1 MSERKAKWHL
11 PENYK
16 RRTILFIECGQS
28 GYGGSFQCLYLTIKS
43 QCKEKFHFIVFFLNP
58 SHFYDKLMKM
68 GVECYYIEDIIFSG
82 NHNWKKY
89 ILGKLNGFVLRVIP
103 LFSVWCDFIVHSL
116 TIYRILTIVKNKKID
131 IIHLNNQIVLNYFGL
146 RIARILNIQ
155 CISHLRTFNSYGLT
169 KSKISYANEIGV
181 NYMAISEQIKN
192 YWIEKGLPSESVTTL
207 YDPYLRLYENCA
219 SSNNLEFIDSH
230 DGYKLVFVGRFIE
243 CKGIPFLI
251 ETFKMLLNS
260 GVQAKLC
267 LVGNG
272 EEESNLREIV
282 NREGLKNDVIFLGYH
297 SNPMAIIRKMDLLIL
312 PSKEEG
318 LGRVLLEAMDVGTPV
333 IGTKIGGIPV
343 IIEHG
348 VNGLLVDYGDVDNLK
363 RSIIEILQNDSLREE
378 IIQGGYET
386 INSKFN
392 VETYREKIENIYDSL
407 FGVTK

>member
-11 PENYK
+11 PENHK

-82 NHNWKKY
+82 NHNWRKY

-146 RIARILNIQ
+146 CIARILNIQ

-181 NYMAISEQIKN
+181 NYMAISEQIKD
-192 YWIEKGLPSESVTTL
+192 YWIEKGLPLESVATL
-207 YDPYLRLYENCA
+207 YDPYPRLYENYS

-230 DGYKLVFVGRFIE
+230 GGYKLVFVGRLIE

-251 ETFKMLLNS
+251 ESFKMILSS
-260 GVQAKLC
+260 GIQAKLY
-267 LVGNG
+267 LVGSG
-272 EEESNLREIV
+272 EEENRLRDLVYCQELG
-282 NREGLKNDVIFLGYH
+282 EDVIFLGY
-297 SNPMAIIRKMDLLIL
+297 SSDPLAIIKRMDLLIL

-318 LGRVLLEAMDVGTPV
+318 LGRVLLEAMD
-333 IGTKIGGIPV
+333 IGIPV
-343 IIEHG
+343 IGAEVGGIPEVIDNE
-348 VNGLLVDYGDVDNLK
+348 VNGLLVPYGDKFALK
-363 RSIIEILQNDSLREE
+363 EAILRVLNDGVLKLRIINAGFYTLQ
-378 IIQGGYET
+378 
-386 INSKFN
+386 SKFN
-392 VETYREKIENIYDSL
+392 SKCHSKKLESIYDS
-407 FGVTK
+407 FT

>member
-11 PENYK
+11 PENHK

-146 RIARILNIQ
+146 CIAKILNIQ

-181 NYMAISEQIKN
+181 NYMAISEQIKD
-192 YWIEKGLPSESVTTL
+192 YWIEKGLPLESVATL
-207 YDPYLRLYENCA
+207 YDPYPRLYENYS

-230 DGYKLVFVGRFIE
+230 GGYKLVFVGRLIE

-251 ETFKMLLNS
+251 ESFKMILSS
-260 GVQAKLC
+260 GIQAKLY
-267 LVGNG
+267 LVGSG
-272 EEESNLREIV
+272 EEENRLRDLVYCQELG
-282 NREGLKNDVIFLGYH
+282 EDVIFLGY
-297 SNPMAIIRKMDLLIL
+297 SSDPLSIIKRMDLLIL

-318 LGRVLLEAMDVGTPV
+318 LGRVLLEAMD
-333 IGTKIGGIPV
+333 IGIPV
-343 IIEHG
+343 IGAEVGGIPEVIDNE
-348 VNGLLVDYGDVDNLK
+348 VNGLLVPYGDKFALK
-363 RSIIEILQNDSLREE
+363 EAILRVLNDEVLKNRIINAGFYT
-378 IIQGGYET
+378 IQ
-386 INSKFN
+386 SKFN
-392 VETYREKIENIYDSL
+392 IEHYSDKLKNVYEAML
-407 FGVTK
+407 

>member
-11 PENYK
+11 PENHK

-146 RIARILNIQ
+146 CIARILNIK

-181 NYMAISEQIKN
+181 NYMAISEQIKD
-192 YWIEKGLPSESVTTL
+192 YWIEKGLPLESVATL
-207 YDPYLRLYENCA
+207 YDPYPRLYENYS

-230 DGYKLVFVGRFIE
+230 GGYKLVFVGRLIE

-251 ETFKMLLNS
+251 ESFKMILSS
-260 GVQAKLC
+260 GIQAKLY
-267 LVGNG
+267 LVGSG
-272 EEESNLREIV
+272 EEENRLRDLVYCQELG
-282 NREGLKNDVIFLGYH
+282 EDVIFLGY
-297 SNPMAIIRKMDLLIL
+297 SSDPLSIIKRMDLLIL

-318 LGRVLLEAMDVGTPV
+318 LGRVLLEAMD
-333 IGTKIGGIPV
+333 IGIPV
-343 IIEHG
+343 IGAEVGGIPEVIDNE
-348 VNGLLVDYGDVDNLK
+348 VNGLLVPYGDKFALK
-363 RSIIEILQNDSLREE
+363 EAILRVLNDEVLKNRIINAGFYT
-378 IIQGGYET
+378 IQ
-386 INSKFN
+386 SKFN
-392 VETYREKIENIYDSL
+392 IEHYSDKLKNVYEAML
-407 FGVTK
+407 

>member
-11 PENYK
+11 PENHK

-82 NHNWKKY
+82 NHNWRKY

-146 RIARILNIQ
+146 CIARILNIK

-192 YWIEKGLPSESVTTL
+192 YWIEKGLPLESVATL
-207 YDPYLRLYENCA
+207 YDPYPRLYENYS

-230 DGYKLVFVGRFIE
+230 GGYKLVFVGRLIE

-251 ETFKMLLNS
+251 ESFKMILSS
-260 GVQAKLC
+260 GIQAKLY
-267 LVGNG
+267 LVGSG
-272 EEESNLREIV
+272 EEENRLRDLVYCQELG
-282 NREGLKNDVIFLGYH
+282 EDVIFLGY
-297 SNPMAIIRKMDLLIL
+297 SSDPLAIIKRMDLLIL

-318 LGRVLLEAMDVGTPV
+318 LGRVLLEAMD
-333 IGTKIGGIPV
+333 IGIPV
-343 IIEHG
+343 IGAEVGGIPEVIDNE
-348 VNGLLVDYGDVDNLK
+348 VNGLLVPYGDKFALK
-363 RSIIEILQNDSLREE
+363 EAILRVLNDEVLKNRIINAGFYT
-378 IIQGGYET
+378 IQ
-386 INSKFN
+386 SKFN
-392 VETYREKIENIYDSL
+392 IEHYSDKLKNVYEAML
-407 FGVTK
+407 

>member
-207 YDPYLRLYENCA
+207 YDPYLRLYENCS

-260 GVQAKLC
+260 GVQAKLY
-267 LVGNG
+267 LVGSG
-272 EEESNLREIV
+272 EEENRLRDLVYCQELG
-282 NREGLKNDVIFLGYH
+282 EDVIFLGY
-297 SNPMAIIRKMDLLIL
+297 SSDPLAIIRRMDLLIL

-318 LGRVLLEAMDVGTPV
+318 LGRVLLEAMDIGIPV
-333 IGTKIGGIPV
+333 IGTEVGGIPEV
-343 IIEHG
+343 IDNE
-348 VNGLLVDYGDVDNLK
+348 VNGLLVPYGDKFALK
-363 RSIIEILQNDSLREE
+363 EAILRVLNDEVLRQNIINAGFHTLQ
-378 IIQGGYET
+378 
-386 INSKFN
+386 SKFN
-392 VETYREKIENIYDSL
+392 EECYSKKLENIYSS
-407 FGVTK
+407 FT

>member
-11 PENYK
+11 PENHK

-82 NHNWKKY
+82 NHNWRKY

-146 RIARILNIQ
+146 CIAKILNIQ

-192 YWIEKGLPSESVTTL
+192 YWIEKGLPLESVVTL
-207 YDPYLRLYENCA
+207 YDPYPRLYENYS

-230 DGYKLVFVGRFIE
+230 GGYKLVFVGRLIE

-251 ETFKMLLNS
+251 ESFKMILSS
-260 GVQAKLC
+260 GIQAKLY
-267 LVGNG
+267 LVGSG
-272 EEESNLREIV
+272 EEENRLRDLVYCQELG
-282 NREGLKNDVIFLGYH
+282 EDVIFLGY
-297 SNPMAIIRKMDLLIL
+297 SSDPLAIIKRMDLLIL

-318 LGRVLLEAMDVGTPV
+318 LGRVLLEAMDIGIPV
-333 IGTKIGGIPV
+333 IGTEVGGIPEV
-343 IIEHG
+343 IDNE
-348 VNGLLVDYGDVDNLK
+348 VNGLLVPYGDKFALK
-363 RSIIEILQNDSLREE
+363 EAILRVLNDEVLRQNIINAGFHTLQ
-378 IIQGGYET
+378 
-386 INSKFN
+386 SKFN
-392 VETYREKIENIYDSL
+392 EECYSKKLENVYSN
-407 FGVTK
+407 FA

>member
-11 PENYK
+11 PENHK

-82 NHNWKKY
+82 NHNWRKY

-146 RIARILNIQ
+146 CIAKILNIQ

-192 YWIEKGLPSESVTTL
+192 YWIEKGLPLESVATL
-207 YDPYLRLYENCA
+207 YDPYPRLYENYS

-230 DGYKLVFVGRFIE
+230 GGYKLVFFGRLIE
-243 CKGIPFLI
+243 RNGIPFLI
-251 ETFKMLLNS
+251 ETFKMILSS
-260 GVQAKLC
+260 GIQAKLY
-267 LVGNG
+267 LVGSG
-272 EEESNLREIV
+272 EEENRLRDLVYCQELG
-282 NREGLKNDVIFLGYH
+282 EDVIFLGY
-297 SNPMAIIRKMDLLIL
+297 SSDPLAIIKRMDLLIL

-318 LGRVLLEAMDVGTPV
+318 LGRVLLEAMDIGIPV
-333 IGTKIGGIPV
+333 IGTEVGGIPEV
-343 IIEHG
+343 IDNE
-348 VNGLLVDYGDVDNLK
+348 VNGLLVPYGDKFALK
-363 RSIIEILQNDSLREE
+363 EAILRVLNDEVLRQNIINAGFHTLQ
-378 IIQGGYET
+378 
-386 INSKFN
+386 SKFN
-392 VETYREKIENIYDSL
+392 EECYSKKLENVYSN
-407 FGVTK
+407 FA

>member
-11 PENYK
+11 PENHK

-146 RIARILNIQ
+146 CIARILNIK

-192 YWIEKGLPSESVTTL
+192 YWIEKGLPLESVATL
-207 YDPYLRLYENCA
+207 YDPYPRLYENYS

-230 DGYKLVFVGRFIE
+230 GGYKLVFVGRLIE

-251 ETFKMLLNS
+251 ESFKMILSS
-260 GVQAKLC
+260 GIQAKLY
-267 LVGNG
+267 LVGSG
-272 EEESNLREIV
+272 EEENRLRDLVYCQELG
-282 NREGLKNDVIFLGYH
+282 EDVIFLGY
-297 SNPMAIIRKMDLLIL
+297 SSDPLSIIKRMDLLIL

-318 LGRVLLEAMDVGTPV
+318 LGRVLLEAMD
-333 IGTKIGGIPV
+333 IGIPV
-343 IIEHG
+343 IGAEVGGIPEVIDNE
-348 VNGLLVDYGDVDNLK
+348 VNGLLVPYGDKFALK
-363 RSIIEILQNDSLREE
+363 EAILRVLNDEVLKNRIINAGFYT
-378 IIQGGYET
+378 IQ
-386 INSKFN
+386 SKFN
-392 VETYREKIENIYDSL
+392 IEHYSDKLKNVYEAML
-407 FGVTK
+407 

>member
-89 ILGKLNGFVLRVIP
+89 ILGKLKGFVLRVIP

-131 IIHLNNQIVLNYFGL
+131 IIHLNNQIVLNCFGL
-146 RIARILNIQ
+146 CIARILNIQ

-207 YDPYLRLYENCA
+207 YDPYLRLYENCS

-260 GVQAKLC
+260 GVQAKLY
-267 LVGNG
+267 LVGSG
-272 EEESNLREIV
+272 EEENRLRDLVYCQELG
-282 NREGLKNDVIFLGYH
+282 EDVMFLGY
-297 SNPMAIIRKMDLLIL
+297 SSDPLAIIKRMDLLIL

-318 LGRVLLEAMDVGTPV
+318 LGRVLLEAMDIGIPV
-333 IGTKIGGIPV
+333 IGTEVGGIPEV
-343 IIEHG
+343 IDNE
-348 VNGLLVDYGDVDNLK
+348 VNGLLVPYGDKFALK
-363 RSIIEILQNDSLREE
+363 EAILRVLNDEVLRQNIINAGFHTLQ
-378 IIQGGYET
+378 
-386 INSKFN
+386 SKFN
-392 VETYREKIENIYDSL
+392 EECYSKKLENVYSSL
-407 FGVTK
+407 FI

>member
-11 PENYK
+11 PENHK

-146 RIARILNIQ
+146 CIARILNIK

-181 NYMAISEQIKN
+181 NYMAISEQIKD
-192 YWIEKGLPSESVTTL
+192 YWIEKGLPLESVATL
-207 YDPYLRLYENCA
+207 YDPYPRLYENYS

-230 DGYKLVFVGRFIE
+230 GGYKLVFVGRFIE

-251 ETFKMLLNS
+251 ESFKMILSS
-260 GVQAKLC
+260 GIQAKLY
-267 LVGNG
+267 LVGSG
-272 EEESNLREIV
+272 EEENRLRDLVYCQELG
-282 NREGLKNDVIFLGYH
+282 EDVIFLGY
-297 SNPMAIIRKMDLLIL
+297 SSDPLAIIKRMDLLIL

-318 LGRVLLEAMDVGTPV
+318 LGRVLLEAKD
-333 IGTKIGGIPV
+333 IGIPV
-343 IIEHG
+343 IGAEVGGIPEVIDNE
-348 VNGLLVDYGDVDNLK
+348 VNGLLVPYGDKFALK
-363 RSIIEILQNDSLREE
+363 EAILRVLNDEVLKNRIINAGFYT
-378 IIQGGYET
+378 IQ
-386 INSKFN
+386 SKFN
-392 VETYREKIENIYDSL
+392 IEHYSDKLKNVYEAML
-407 FGVTK
+407 

>member
-11 PENYK
+11 PENHK

-82 NHNWKKY
+82 NHNWRKY

-146 RIARILNIQ
+146 CIAKILNIQ

-181 NYMAISEQIKN
+181 NYMAISEQIKD
-192 YWIEKGLPSESVTTL
+192 YWIEKGLPLESVATL
-207 YDPYLRLYENCA
+207 YDPYPRLYENYS

-230 DGYKLVFVGRFIE
+230 GGYKLVFVGRLIE

-251 ETFKMLLNS
+251 ESFKMILSS
-260 GVQAKLC
+260 GIQAKLY
-267 LVGNG
+267 LVGSG
-272 EEESNLREIV
+272 EEENRLRDLVYCQELG
-282 NREGLKNDVIFLGYH
+282 EDVIFLGY
-297 SNPMAIIRKMDLLIL
+297 SSDPLSIIKRMDLLIL

-318 LGRVLLEAMDVGTPV
+318 LGRVLLEAMD
-333 IGTKIGGIPV
+333 IGIPV
-343 IIEHG
+343 IGAEVGGIPEVIDNE
-348 VNGLLVDYGDVDNLK
+348 VNGLLVPYGDKFALK
-363 RSIIEILQNDSLREE
+363 EAILRVLNDEVLKNRIINAGFYT
-378 IIQGGYET
+378 IQ
-386 INSKFN
+386 SKFN
-392 VETYREKIENIYDSL
+392 IEHYSDKLKNVYEAML
-407 FGVTK
+407 